1 MELTTKIVELRTL
14 TAGEGMYLTQAAENA
29 GERVFAKSVNLAKGE
44 LETSWREATE
54 EEKIAHEAK
63 VKAELEAMAAN
74 PGAVDEETES
84 YEVVE

>member
-14 TAGEGMYLTQAAENA
+14 TAGEGMYLTQAAENV

-63 VKAELEAMAAN
+63 VKAELEAMVAN
-74 PGAVDEETES
+74 LEVLTPNNEE
-84 YEVVE
+84 V